1 MRLSRI
7 FNDVLKTSFSIKTFL
22 FLLTIFAF
30 TQTNYAQSKKE
41 LKALRKGVFTYEGL
55 YGGSIITRTGSKQIE
70 TSADGKQQLILK
82 IRWLDDKTYVLTFI
96 KEINMPGCLKAGD
109 TITTS
114 ITEWDADGYSCN
126 FVSTSCGKGTCKF
139 IKVE

>member
-1 MRLSRI
+1 MIRLSINHRI
-7 FNDVLKTSFSIKTFL
+7 NESHIARTILIVLA
-22 FLLTIFAF
+22 IFAF
-30 TQTNYAQSKKE
+30 TQSNHAQTKKE

-114 ITEWDADGYSCN
+114 ITDWDGNGYSCN
-126 FVSTSCGKGTCKF
+126 YVSTSCGKGSCKF
-139 IKVE
+139 IKIE